1 MQEINGYVNLDRITI
16 VGTVSDP
23 FEWLALVKMGYSMQK
38 QINFI
43 PIDAKEAQDATK
55 WRLSENEE
63 VGEHSPYI
71 ETLPNYHH
79 GMVDNTIKIRVDM
92 NPMYQSS
99 DMLEFVQVGV
109 LSRLENKQF
118 TRVDF
123 AFNTTFD
130 LHLIEH
136 ELSTTKGVW
145 FGRDGQVETKQWGK
159 RSSARSV
166 VVYDKAVEQKLDEQ
180 WWRYEIRLSG
190 DMLCDW
196 HQNIRNTISAICA
209 PDDVSDIV
217 LKVFANEKLS
227 NKAKVNV
234 LAYDKVGEKIFD
246 LFSRPTKY
254 QILKD
259 VRYLQGEPDVI
270 TELVRSFNE
279 IWDNSTQSIA
289 KQLQAYGNEPLE
301 QLMRNNN
308 K

>member
-23 FEWLALVKMGYSMQK
+23 FEWLALVKTGYSMQK

-43 PIDAKEAQDATK
+43 PVDAKEAQDAKK
-55 WRLSENEE
+55 WRLSENDE
-63 VGEHSPYI
+63 VGEHAPYI
-71 ETLPNYHH
+71 ETLPDYHH
-79 GMVDNTIKIRVDM
+79 GTLDSTIKIRVDM

-99 DMLEFVQVGV
+99 EMLEFVQVGI

-123 AFNTTFD
+123 AFNTSFD
-130 LHLIEH
+130 LHLIDH
-136 ELSTTKGVW
+136 NLSTTKGVW
-145 FGRDGQVETKQWGK
+145 YGRDGQIETKQWGK
-159 RSSARSV
+159 RSSVRSV
-166 VVYDKAVEQKLDEQ
+166 IVYDKAVEQGLDEQ

-190 DMLCDW
+190 DMLRDW
-196 HQNIRNTISAICA
+196 SQSVSDTINAICA
-209 PDDVSDIV
+209 PSDVTEMV

-227 NKAKVNV
+227 NKAKMNV
-234 LAYDKVGEKIFD
+234 LAYDLAGEQMFD
-246 LFSRPTKY
+246 LVSRPTKY

-259 VRYLQGEPDVI
+259 VRYLQDEPDVI
-270 TELVRSFNE
+270 RELVRAFNQ

-289 KQLQAYGNEPLE
+289 EQLQAYGNEQLE